1 VNARAV
7 AMGGGAAAFVFLALP
22 GCAAVG
28 DYFAARVR
36 DTVDIAP
43 VSVAQGAGLLARV
56 RVTNWFD
63 FGIGRASSSRAGWRR
78 RGPSAETRWDERV
91 HGGLV
96 PWLGEEG
103 WEFGWHEE
111 TKAIPFVYSLTDYE
125 RSDGETRQAGT
136 LFTVI
141 PYREQ
146 ASLASPRT
154 EVGSAYDVEAEVFLG
169 IVGIRVAISPTQL
182 FDWFVGWFGFDP
194 LGDDG
199 VGRVDGGVPCESPS
213 D

>member
-1 VNARAV
+1 MGRRRASLFAAV
-7 AMGGGAAAFVFLALP
+7 ALPLALP
-22 GCAAVG
+22 SCAVVG
-28 DYFAARVR
+28 DYLAARVR
-36 DTVDIAP
+36 DTVDVAP
-43 VSVAQGAGLLARV
+43 VSIACGTGLLVRARV
-56 RVTNWFD
+56 TSWFD
-63 FGIGRASSSRAGWRR
+63 FGIGKTSNSRAGWRR
-78 RGPSAETRWDERV
+78 RVPSAETRWDERM

-111 TKAIPFVYSLTDYE
+111 TKAIPFVYSFTDYE
-125 RSDGETRQAGT
+125 RCDGEPRQAGT

-154 EVGSAYDVEAEVFLG
+154 EAGSAFDVEGELFLG
-169 IVGIRVAISPTQL
+169 FVGIRAAFSPTQL
-182 FDWFVGWFGFDP
+182 FDWAAGWFGFDP

-199 VGRVDGGVPCESPS
+199 EPKREPPADRKE
-213 D
+213 